1 MAVNY
6 NLEAEQG
13 ANFTFHVKYLDENN
27 DPVDLSGMTASMQ
40 VRRYS
45 TSTTKLIEWASHHVG
60 SILYPLG
67 VTTDSTGGS
76 GGIKLNA
83 TYTGGTA
90 SVRTDVS
97 DNVNNGMSGSTGG
110 IFVNADPETMSYVP
124 VGTHYYDLELI
135 NGNTIL
141 RLVEGRFEV
150 KGNVS
155 R

>member
-6 NLEAEQG
+6 NLEAQQG

-27 DPVDLSGMTASMQ
+27 SPVDLAGMTASMQ
-40 VRRYS
+40 VRRYA
-45 TSTTKLIEWASHHVG
+45 TSSTKLIEWASHNVG

-67 VTTDSTGGS
+67 VTTDGTGGS

-90 SVRTDVS
+90 SILI
-97 DNVNNGMSGSTGG
+97 NGMTGSTGG
-110 IFVNADPETMSYVP
+110 IYVTADPETMSHVP
-124 VGTHYYDLELI
+124 VGKHYYDLELI

-141 RLVEGRFEV
+141 RIVEGRFEV